1 MRNDKATHIFS
12 AKLTLFGSWLV
23 IGLLVGGCVLLN
35 PTSQG
40 YAEDE
45 SSTTNPVL
53 FFCIG
58 MHIEPMGAEVS
69 EIALAAGAT
78 AKPGDGDPGK
88 PDYHNRAYFERHAE
102 NLRTLA
108 AILEQH
114 GCVMTVQAQSPFTTV
129 AAQLGN
135 TILSDLEDQG
145 HEIALHFHEDAH
157 LGENAG
163 NLPVAVWSAV
173 MAEEIDFIRACGVE
187 GPIRYWSGGNL
198 YPGVLEAASAAGL
211 DVYSD
216 WKNPMTQSTL
226 PQLIGVHPWRPVGG
240 TDGFDATAFVEHDPN
255 GAVIFL
261 PPGEIDP
268 FAFSHKR
275 QITAQGGDA
284 AWFEVIEEALL
295 ASVEAASPDRVN
307 TYHFTMHP
315 GEFVGDPKDPLAI
328 IDQFLTQVVDPLV
341 ASGKVRWA
349 TFSEMADVFIE
360 WEETHPGV
368 DPR

>member
-1 MRNDKATHIFS
+1 MGNNKAPHMLS
-12 AKLTLFGSWLV
+12 VKLKLFGSWLLV
-23 IGLLVGGCVLLN
+23 GFLVGGCILLN
-35 PTSQG
+35 PTFQG
-40 YAEDE
+40 YAEDK
-45 SSTTNPVL
+45 SSITDPVL
-53 FFCIG
+53 CFCIG
-58 MHIEPMGAEVS
+58 MHIEPMGAQVS

-78 AKPGDGDPGK
+78 SKPEGEDPRK
-88 PDYHNRAYFERHAE
+88 PDYHNRAYFERHVQ

-108 AILEQH
+108 AILEGH
-114 GCVMTVQAQSPFTTV
+114 GGVMTVQAQSPFTTV

-157 LGENAG
+157 LGENAE

-173 MAEEIDFIRACGVE
+173 MTEEIDFIRACGVE

-198 YPGVLEAASAAGL
+198 YPAVLDAANVAGL
-211 DVYSD
+211 DVYND
-216 WKNPMTQSTL
+216 WKNPRTQSTL
-226 PQLIGVHPWRPVGG
+226 PQLIGVHPWRPAGG
-240 TDGFDATAFVEHDPN
+240 TNGVNVVALIRHDPK
-255 GAVIFL
+255 GPIIFL

-295 ASVEAASPDRVN
+295 ASVEAASPNRVN
-307 TYHFTMHP
+307 AYHFTLHP
-315 GEFVGDPKDPLAI
+315 GEFVGDPEDPLAI
-328 IDQFLTQVVDPLV
+328 IDQFLTEVVDPLV
-341 ASGKVRWA
+341 TSEKVRWA
-349 TFSEMADVFIE
+349 TFSEMADAFIE
-360 WEETHPGV
+360 WEEMHPGV